1 MKSWNEWGL
10 AGKAWCSETEDQRAT
25 FEECPH
31 LKDLCY
37 KAEFRSAIHM
47 LHVFS
52 IKVSVWSVRHFV
64 SVVIKSQTPNYA
76 TKMNLAEVKAD
87 IQT

>member
-1 MKSWNEWGL
+1 
-10 AGKAWCSETEDQRAT
+10 
-25 FEECPH
+25 
-31 LKDLCY
+31 
-37 KAEFRSAIHM
+37 M

-87 IQT
+87 IQTEKQGKWCSKHNLED